1 MRIKTIVLLMLILT
15 GAVACVDKNEPAP
28 LPQSQDPSSQDE
40 KDTSGVLADCFITF
54 EVSAWIDLDRNGGWD
69 AEEPPLEGVA
79 IRVNGPFASMLSP
92 NPCYTD
98 QQGLCQ
104 VRTWAPG
111 ECMAGEYSFRAEA
124 PESYIAVTPSEMI
137 LSMAASDFRQSA
149 QFGFAV
155 AAD

>member
-1 MRIKTIVLLMLILT
+1 MRIKTIILVLFSL
-15 GAVACVDKNEPAP
+15 AVVIACADQNKSDPM
-28 LPQSQDPSSQDE
+28 PQPDAPSSQD
-40 KDTSGVLADCFITF
+40 DTDTHEVLADCFITF

-69 AEEPPLEGVA
+69 AEEPPLEGVT

-111 ECMAGEYSFRAEA
+111 ECAAGDYSVRAD
-124 PESYIAVTPSEMI
+124 PSESYIAVTPSEMI

-149 QFGFAV
+149 QFGFSV
-155 AAD
+155 DTD